1 MCEPAERNNVSNA
14 ARTQQPRENDI
25 TELRPFRVEISDAAI
40 NDLRERLARTR
51 WPEKEPVGDWS
62 MGIPLAYVQELAGY
76 WEKSY
81 DMRRVADRLNRY
93 EQFMTTIDGVDIHFL
108 YVRSPVE
115 GATPCIMTHGW
126 PGSVIEFTKVID
138 PLVDPVAHGGEAS
151 DALELVIPSLPGH
164 GLSGQPTVT
173 RWSVQKIPQTWN
185 EPIGPLGHMSL
196 GAPPGGPGGPVQFG
210 HRPRSP

>member
-1 MCEPAERNNVSNA
+1 MLPRRTRRCEAAEGDEVSNA

-25 TELRPFRVEISDAAI
+25 TELRPFRVEISGAAI
-40 NDLRERLARTR
+40 DALRERLARTR

-81 DMRRVADRLNRY
+81 EMQRVANRPTRY
-93 EQFMTTIDGVDIHFL
+93 EHVTTTIDGVDIHFL
-108 YVRSPVE
+108 RVRSPVE

-138 PLVDPVAHGGEAS
+138 PLVDPVAHGGE
-151 DALELVIPSLPGH
+151 
-164 GLSGQPTVT
+164 
-173 RWSVQKIPQTWN
+173 
-185 EPIGPLGHMSL
+185 
-196 GAPPGGPGGPVQFG
+196 GAGGPGWREP
-210 HRPRSP
+210 SPPG